1 LRRSDLS
8 PHWRYGKRNEMATA
22 YALRVENKGGHLH
35 IIVTGDNTPE
45 NVARYLSEVRDKCV
59 EHHCPNVLIEENL
72 RGPSLRLSTIY
83 NIVTE
88 AGNQVWPM
96 VRRIAYIDAN
106 PEHHTETLQFAETV
120 AVNRAV
126 NIRFFSS
133 VVDAEKW
140 LGDLKE
146 GN

>member
-1 LRRSDLS
+1 
-8 PHWRYGKRNEMATA
+8 
-22 YALRVENKGGHLH
+22 
-35 IIVTGDNTPE
+35 
-45 NVARYLSEVRDKCV
+45 
-59 EHHCPNVLIEENL
+59 VLIEENL
-72 RGPSLRLSTIY
+72 KGPSPAPGIIY

-106 PEHHTETLQFAETV
+106 PEHHTEALQFAETV

-133 VVDAEKW
+133 VANAEKW
-140 LGDLKE
+140 LGLR
-146 GN
+146 GRN